1 MDELESGLREIAAIR
16 SMMERASKFLSLSG
30 LSGISAGVV
39 ALAGA
44 WAADRAIQGS
54 GSHILLPGEQVSG
67 EAWPG
72 GFLLADAATVLVL
85 ALVCSTLFSVRMARK
100 KGHPLW
106 GPTTV
111 YLLAALALP
120 LAAGGAF
127 CCILIVHGIYGLIPA
142 AMLVFYGLA
151 LVSAGNFTFGEI
163 RYLGII
169 EVLLG
174 LTAGIRP
181 ALGLMLWAGGFGLL
195 HIVYGI
201 LLYTKYEK

>member
-1 MDELESGLREIAAIR
+1 MDELESGLRDISAIR

-44 WAADRAIQGS
+44 WAADRALQGS
-54 GSHILLPGEQVSG
+54 GSHFPLPGDQAPG

-72 GFLLADAATVLVL
+72 GFLLADAAAVLVL
-85 ALVCSTLFSVRMARK
+85 ALVCSTFFSVRMARK
-100 KGHPLW
+100 KGHALW
-106 GPTTV
+106 GPTTL
-111 YLLAALALP
+111 YLLVSLAIP

-127 CCILIVHGIYGLIPA
+127 CGVLIVHGIYGLVPA

-151 LVSAGNFTFGEI
+151 LLSAGNFTFGEI

-169 EVLLG
+169 EILLG

-181 ALGLMLWAGGFGLL
+181 ALGLVLWAGGFGLL